1 MTPPLRV
8 FILDDH
14 TIFRESLARML
25 ASEPDLEMVGHAAS
39 VEAALLAL
47 SARPADVVILDFDL
61 GEQSGAGFLE
71 QFRTAGRPGRVL
83 VLTAGVSRMDAER
96 LMAEG
101 ASGILMKH
109 SSAGTLTDAIRRVA
123 MGEFLWNPQQWGPDP
138 DAAPAGRRKPLT
150 ERERQVLLYVFEGLA
165 NKEIAARLQTSET
178 TVKAGLQ
185 QLFHKMGVRT
195 RSQLVRAA
203 LEQYRDE
210 L

>member
-1 MTPPLRV
+1 MNQTVRV

-14 TIFRESLARML
+14 AIFRESLARML
-25 ASEPDLEMVGHAAS
+25 AAETGLEVVGHAAS
-39 VEAALLAL
+39 VEAGLASL
-47 SARPADVVILDFDL
+47 AAHPADVVILDFDL
-61 GEQSGAGFLE
+61 GEERGSEFLE
-71 QFRTAGRPGRVL
+71 QFHAQGMPGQVL

-96 LMAEG
+96 LMVLG
-101 ASGILMKH
+101 ASGIVMKH
-109 SSAGTLTDAIRRVA
+109 SSAGALTEAIRRVTA
-123 MGEFLWNPQQWGPDP
+123 GERLWNPQQWGPGTS
-138 DAAPAGRRKPLT
+138 ALPAERRKPLT
-150 ERERQVLLYVFEGLA
+150 ERERQILLYVFEGLA

-178 TVKAGLQ
+178 TVKSGLQ

>member
-1 MTPPLRV
+1 MSQPVRV

-14 TIFRESLARML
+14 AIFRESLARML
-25 ASEPDLEMVGHAAS
+25 AAEAGLEIVGHEAS
-39 VEAALLAL
+39 VEAGLASL
-47 SARPADVVILDFDL
+47 AAQPADMVILDFDL
-61 GEQSGAGFLE
+61 GEERGSAFLE
-71 QFRTAGRPGRVL
+71 DFSLRRLPGKVL

-96 LMAEG
+96 LMALG
-101 ASGILMKH
+101 ASGIIMKH
-109 SSAGTLTDAIRRVA
+109 SSAGALTEAISRVMA
-123 MGEFLWNPQQWGPDP
+123 GERLWNPQQWGPEP
-138 DAAPAGRRKPLT
+138 LALPAEPRKPLT
-150 ERERQVLLYVFEGLA
+150 ERERQILLYVFEGLA

-178 TVKAGLQ
+178 TVKSGLQ